1 MALPSLLA
9 PCPLP
14 NRVLLVVAIAVA
26 LAATPSDTRAQQ
38 AGVGLGPSIGI
49 TNDGS
54 ATSRNPVGLGIKAW
68 VTDRQAVTGATSFFI
83 GDDNVRSYWI
93 LQADLL
99 FHNFEQVSVG
109 EGLLALYVGPGIQ
122 ATILE
127 RTNNELALR
136 GPAGVNYL
144 FDDAP
149 LDLFIEVAP
158 TLQVTDP
165 VTLRFDGAIGFRF
178 FFDSGS

>member
-1 MALPSLLA
+1 MARSSSSLLPSLL
-9 PCPLP
+9 
-14 NRVLLVVAIAVA
+14 RHVLLVAAVA
-26 LAATPSDTRAQQ
+26 VGLAAVPSAAHAQQ
-38 AGVGLGPSIGI
+38 TGVGLGPSIGI

-54 ATSRNPVGLGIKAW
+54 ATSRNPVGLSVKAW

-83 GDDNVRSYWI
+83 GDDDVRSYWI
-93 LQADLL
+93 LQTDLL

-127 RTNNELALR
+127 RTNNELAIR
-136 GPAGVNYL
+136 GPVGVNYL
-144 FDDAP
+144 FNDAP
-149 LDLFIEVAP
+149 LDIFIEVAP

-178 FFDSGS
+178 FFDTGS